1 MTIELPTGH
10 GGRRAGAG
18 RKPQR
23 ELVTPPPDRQ
33 TFEADY
39 AAARAKREAAMASLA
54 ELELQER
61 ERTLLPAE
69 LVQAHWAGMVGNM
82 RQIMLT
88 LPSRLA
94 AVVPGCDT
102 QQDIER
108 EAMKLIREAL
118 SEISKPGAPAP

>member
-1 MTIELPTGH
+1 MTIELPQGH

-18 RKPQR
+18 RKPR
-23 ELVTPPPDRQ
+23 SEPVTPDNQ
-33 TFEADY
+33 DHHELYT
-39 AAARAKREAAMASLA
+39 AARAKREQAMASLA

-61 ERTLLPAE
+61 ERTLLPTDV
-69 LVQAHWAGMVGNM
+69 VQQHWSYMVGSM
-82 RQIMLT
+82 RQILLT
-88 LPSRLA
+88 VPSRLA

-118 SEISKPGAPAP
+118 SEISKPGVPTA